1 MLSTPN
7 SDSGGARLRAK
18 RLDGKCA
25 VITGAAGGIARASA
39 VSFAREGAAVVVTD
53 IESGGIRQTAAAIK
67 DAGGCVQAV
76 VADVT
81 SRPDV
86 DKLFSEAVDF
96 MGGVDILVT
105 CAGGYHAYAN
115 FEDIREDDW
124 DRVIA
129 LNLKSV
135 YLCCRAAIPFMKKK
149 GWGRIIN
156 LGSLAGRSTSAGSS
170 PAHYAAAKA
179 GVAMLTQYIAK
190 DAAPYGITANTI
202 APGTTLTERVEKLLT
217 PEKRKKFTDMCPLGH
232 LAQPQEIADV
242 ITFFAS
248 DESRYIT
255 GATIDVNG
263 GRLMLV

>member
-1 MLSTPN
+1 MPSIQN
-7 SDSGGARLRAK
+7 SDSNGAQLRPK
-18 RLDGKCA
+18 RLEGKCA
-25 VITGAAGGIARASA
+25 VITGAAGGIAVAAA
-39 VSFAREGAAVVVTD
+39 VSFAREGATVVVTD
-53 IESGGIRQTAAAIK
+53 IDPKGVQKTADSVNA
-67 DAGGCVQAV
+67 AGGRVQAV
-76 VADVT
+76 AADVT
-81 SRPDV
+81 SRHDV
-86 DKLFSEAVDF
+86 EKLFSEAVEF
-96 MGGVDILVT
+96 MEGVDILVT

-115 FEDIREDDW
+115 FEDIKEDDW

-135 YLCCRAAIPFMKKK
+135 YLSCHAAIPFMKKR

-179 GVAMLTQYIAK
+179 GVSMLTQYIAK
-190 DAAPYGITANTI
+190 DVAPYHITANTI
-202 APGTTLTERVEKLLT
+202 APGTTLTGRVQKLLT
-217 PEKRKKFTDMCPLGH
+217 PEKRKKFTEMCPLGY
-232 LAQPQEIADV
+232 LAQPEDIADV

-248 DESRYIT
+248 EESRYIT